1 MQHNKRAAAAQ
12 GREARGPFLHMS
24 TPARA
29 LACGRPS
36 QDMLQRSP
44 VQRHSTTT
52 PKRNRFA
59 SPTCDVR
66 FLERFPLS
74 RTVPPQLFVRTELG
88 RVAVLLRSAPIAP
101 LMICGIRLT
110 RSHTPLGLC
119 ARYLLRC
126 SLRFYRISY
135 REIVANC
142 LRLGLLYVV
151 VSYGGT
157 SLEREQRVKESNTSA
172 DPCRSPAAGRA
183 LLYYYSRTLSRDS
196 RY

>member
-1 MQHNKRAAAAQ
+1 
-12 GREARGPFLHMS
+12 MS

-52 PKRNRFA
+52 PKRNRFLA

-110 RSHTPLGLC
+110 RSHTPLGVRSLSTTVLFDSTVSLTE
-119 ARYLLRC
+119 RSLLVELPAPW
-126 SLRFYRISY
+126 S
-135 REIVANC
+135 A
-142 LRLGLLYVV
+142 V

-172 DPCRSPAAGRA
+172 DPRRSAAAGRA
-183 LLYYYSRTLSRDS
+183 LLYYSRTLSRDS